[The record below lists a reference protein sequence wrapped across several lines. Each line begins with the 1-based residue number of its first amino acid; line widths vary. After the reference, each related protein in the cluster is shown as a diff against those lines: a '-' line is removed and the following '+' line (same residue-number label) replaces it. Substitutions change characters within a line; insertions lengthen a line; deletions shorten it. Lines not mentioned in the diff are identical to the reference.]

1 MQVAPVLLEHTSAS
15 VRAAAVDFV
24 AAAAGFLSPPDVY
37 AHLMPMV
44 LPALTAEPAS
54 LSSQVCIP
62 VHLTVVTRRLTAL
75 CRRHICAISLQVW
88 HLRCVLLALYII
100 KALHRH
106 WHTQCTHAN

>member
-1 MQVAPVLLEHTSAS
+1 MMQVAPVLLEHTSAS

-54 LSSQVCIP
+54 LSSQVF
-62 VHLTVVTRRLTAL
+62 L
-75 CRRHICAISLQVW
+75 
-88 HLRCVLLALYII
+88 
-100 KALHRH
+100 
-106 WHTQCTHAN
+106 

>member
-1 MQVAPVLLEHTSAS
+1 MLLQHASVS

-54 LSSQVCIP
+54 LASQASHKASLCPNIITWLWTEVQNSFVAPSEHSVCQPTNIM
-62 VHLTVVTRRLTAL
+62 LFRRAVD
-75 CRRHICAISLQVW
+75 RHI
-88 HLRCVLLALYII
+88 
-100 KALHRH
+100 
-106 WHTQCTHAN
+106 